1 MRVPFHVFDMPE
13 FQPEQLIETGAQVML
28 ALPPVIPAVFVGVQ
42 QGVFPQH
49 KPAKAKLVGIHS
61 VRVAPDG
68 VLDGDILL
76 KPL

>member
-1 MRVPFHVFDMPE
+1 MGVPFHVFEMPE

-28 ALPPVIPAVFVGVQ
+28 ALAFVIPEIFVGVQ

-49 KPAKAKLVGIHS
+49 NAKTKLVGIHS
-61 VRVAPDG
+61 VRVAPNG
-68 VLDGDILL
+68 VLDGDILF